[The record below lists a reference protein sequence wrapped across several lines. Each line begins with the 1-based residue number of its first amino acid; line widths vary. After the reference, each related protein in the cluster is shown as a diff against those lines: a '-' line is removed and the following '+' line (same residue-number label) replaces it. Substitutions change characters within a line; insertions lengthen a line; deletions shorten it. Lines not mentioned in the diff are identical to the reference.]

1 MSKTRSADEKKQVLS
16 GLGNVAHP
24 DALAMA
30 GQFVEIEAVRTEAAM
45 VTIKIAAAIGQ
56 THPDQAKT
64 AIEKVLSVAQT
75 PYLRE
80 QAQETLRQIEQT
92 QGELVQDTMV
102 QAGTS
107 LTETEAECDR
117 IADCLT
123 EGKTAE
129 AMEALGKCMAVWQQI
144 HDGVSKSLQ
153 LLRLDVTQIEI
164 DGEPLIDLIARPKD
178 VLLQVKQALE
188 CQDHVLLA
196 DTLKY
201 EFSDVIRE
209 WHTVLAVIRRH
220 ADPREA
226 TTDASN

>member
-1 MSKTRSADEKKQVLS
+1 MELFIDDHQVDAES
-16 GLGNVAHP
+16 VGDGTLG
-24 DALAMA
+24 DALRHVQATLCSPGRLVVSLRCDGQEIPAGDMA
-30 GQFVEIEAVRTEAAM
+30 STLDQPVSSFQQLEIST
-45 VTIKIAAAIGQ
+45 
-56 THPDQAKT
+56 
-64 AIEKVLSVAQT
+64 S
-75 PYLRE
+75 
-80 QAQETLRQIEQT
+80 T